1 MNYKILM
8 VDDDRELLKM
18 LNQYFTLKN
27 YTVMIAENGIEAMEK
42 ISANPDIIL
51 LDVNMPGMDGI
62 EVCRRIR
69 DMVSCPIIFLTAKV
83 EEQDRVMGLLSG
95 GDDYVLKPFSL
106 KELDARIIAHLK
118 REERLH
124 RKKEQRFY
132 GELVIDYASKC
143 VHIKGN
149 ALELTKLEYE
159 IIEFLSMNPEMV
171 FDKERIYEKIGGYD
185 AEGDGRRYLPDV
197 PRPHSY
203 EMKEFDYH
211 VSEICDFLQ
220 TFTVLIVSVAGSIIA
235 VFLFYKHKLKCPIE
249 ELELASRQVGRNNL
263 DFHITYEN
271 EDEMGGLCKEFERM
285 RGQLAENNQQLWKM
299 LEEEKALRAAIAHDI
314 RSPLSVLEGY
324 QEMLSEYL
332 PKKEINME
340 QALEMV
346 NESKKQIERMD
357 IFVETMR
364 KMSSLDTRELVAE
377 EITSKQVEIDV
388 RAEMNV
394 FRKKF
399 GKLYELECS
408 ETEEKFSGD
417 KEVILEV
424 IENLLS
430 NAFRYAK
437 TKVEM
442 EVFLTC
448 SELQIRIKD
457 DGVGFTIDKQK
468 ATELFYQQNVKDS
481 LKHSGMGMYISRLYC
496 EKHGG
501 QLLIENEKQSGAVIT
516 AVFHRIA

>member
-143 VHIKGN
+143 AHIKGN

-171 FDKERIYEKIGGYD
+171 FDKERIYEKISGYSTEYVELTTAQKKQYRD
-185 AEGDGRRYLPDV
+185 IKNG
-197 PRPHSY
+197 
-203 EMKEFDYH
+203 
-211 VSEICDFLQ
+211 
-220 TFTVLIVSVAGSIIA
+220 IVADMENI
-235 VFLFYKHKLKCPIE
+235 
-249 ELELASRQVGRNNL
+249 LASVNPLNCTLRLRQLTSGNPNL
-263 DFHITYEN
+263 TDDSPKLDRI
-271 EDEMGGLCKEFERM
+271 KE
-285 RGQLAENNQQLWKM
+285 M
-299 LEEEKALRAAIAHDI
+299 LEEEIIPNGHKAIIFSQWSTIAKDLGI
-314 RSPLSVLEGY
+314 E
-324 QEMLSEYL
+324 LSEYD
-332 PKKEINME
+332 PIVITGEVPPE
-340 QALEMV
+340 QRQRLVDNFQTNPHCKVAIGTIGAMGTGLTLNKASYVFFMDKAWNSGDNAQAEDRAHRIGTVGAVNVISMVAKGTIDEAVEDYLLENKDLIDRV
-346 NESKKQIERMD
+346 VDGKG
-357 IFVETMR
+357 
-364 KMSSLDTRELVAE
+364 
-377 EITSKQVEIDV
+377 SKQDI
-388 RAEMNV
+388 
-394 FRKKF
+394 K
-399 GKLYELECS
+399 
-408 ETEEKFSGD
+408 T
-417 KEVILEV
+417 IL
-424 IENLLS
+424 NKLLS
-430 NAFRYAK
+430 
-437 TKVEM
+437 
-442 EVFLTC
+442 
-448 SELQIRIKD
+448 I
-457 DGVGFTIDKQK
+457 
-468 ATELFYQQNVKDS
+468 
-481 LKHSGMGMYISRLYC
+481 
-496 EKHGG
+496 
-501 QLLIENEKQSGAVIT
+501 
-516 AVFHRIA
+516 